1 MGPFELVV
9 DHIPQEVLEVV
20 VRVED
25 NPNIRS
31 IISTI
36 IMIIMLTPGGGP
48 D

>member
-36 IMIIMLTPGGGP
+36 LMIKLTPGGGP